1 MKSEKLYQKIIS
13 FVKSKGFKELS
24 LNPVLD
30 IKYIRDEKLK
40 KYLFTFKD
48 NKTNTT
54 LALRPDLSLMSLIEF
69 SKTKNNKKSKI
80 FYSGESYRKNK
91 NINSQIGFEIYNSN
105 KKEDETEIIN
115 ISAKIFEKVIG
126 KKGNISL
133 GNIEL
138 FSAIVRQLKLPK
150 RWEDRLIFLRYNKKY
165 FNEILKRLET
175 NQSLDENIELDKKLY
190 HKMKKLDPNQ
200 IIANRTIKEILQR
213 FEEKIYFQPKPSNG
227 KGSVRVIREFLK
239 INCPIEKAPLVL
251 SNFFKKNKLNIQI
264 SKDYFPVKKNK
275 IRNLKVRYNSSE
287 IPEVEIYDG
296 LVFSIRSNKSKNN
309 NKSIIGG
316 RFNSLSDSM
325 GLRKINATGSAI
337 YLNK

>member
-1 MKSEKLYQKIIS
+1 MKSKKLYQKIIS
-13 FVKSKGFKELS
+13 FIKSKGFKELS
-24 LNPVLD
+24 LNPVIN

-48 NKTNTT
+48 SKTNTT
-54 LALRPDLSLMSLIEF
+54 FALRPDLSLMSLIEF

-80 FYSGESYRKNK
+80 FYSGDSYRKNK

-105 KKEDETEIIN
+105 KKKDETEIIN

-138 FSAIVRQLKLPK
+138 FSAIVRQLRLPK

-165 FNEILKRLET
+165 FKEILNRLET

-190 HKMKKLDPNQ
+190 LKMKKLDPNQ
-200 IIANRTIKEILQR
+200 IVANRTVKEILQR
-213 FEEKIYFQPKPSNG
+213 FEEKIYFQPKPLNG
-227 KGSVRVIREFLK
+227 RGSVKVIKEFLK
-239 INCPIEKAPLVL
+239 IKCPIQKAPLIL
-251 SNFFKKNKLNIQI
+251 TNFFKKYKLNIQI

-275 IRNLKVRYNSSE
+275 IGNLNVRYNSAE

-296 LVFSIRSNKSKNN
+296 LVFSIRTNKSKSN

-316 RFNSLSDSM
+316 TFNSLSDSL